1 MYQKLDQLLKEKFA
15 IFKLMFD
22 KGLIVSNEY
31 DLEKEPED
39 SLKRTY
45 SDFLS
50 EVESELN
57 YLNPEVL
64 KRLSFD
70 LETMILNEYMEL
82 NSKPKLKET
91 NRIKLSEPE
100 LRFKYILKKVNNTGN
115 PKWGHYEKHWR
126 LQMATEIVDFEK
138 QWFDIPDV
146 YFVEDESGNQ
156 KQITH
161 KEYLEHLNQK
171 R

>member
-1 MYQKLDQLLKEKFA
+1 MLQKLDSVLKEKFA
-15 IFKLMFD
+15 IFKLLME
-22 KGLIVSNEY
+22 KKIIVSNQH
-31 DLEKEPED
+31 DFSSEPED
-39 SLKRTY
+39 TLKRTY
-45 SDFLS
+45 SEFLADI
-50 EVESELN
+50 ENEMVN
-57 YLNPEVL
+57 LNPELV
-64 KRLSFD
+64 KNFSD
-70 LETMILNEYMEL
+70 ALEEL
-82 NSKPKLKET
+82 ILKEYPELSDENLVKKV
-91 NRIKLSEPE
+91 NRIKLKEPE
-100 LRFKYILKKVNNTGN
+100 LRFKYILKKVNHTGN